1 MSLIKSKEGGTVHRG
16 GYQPNLARIRIRILR
31 FLNTSILKYSKYSN
45 SKELKWTE
53 GGVGCQ
59 PKLKCYQGLSP
70 LRPVHLKILS
80 WERLNWPETRSNHFF
95 CPSSGIKG
103 ENQKW
108 KKFTGA
114 SGPELVCNSTFNF
127 QGQNW
132 FAIQLSTFG
141 ARIGLQ
147 FNFQANVISWI
158 RLSMAVLE

>member
-1 MSLIKSKEGGTVHRG
+1 MSLIKSKEGGTVHRA
-16 GYQPNLARIRIRILR
+16 GYQQNLSRIRIRILR
-31 FLNTSILKYSKYSN
+31 FLNTKILKILKYSN

-80 WERLNWPETRSNHFF
+80 WEILNWPETRSNHFF

-108 KKFTGA
+108 KKLTGD
-114 SGPELVCNSTFNF
+114 S
-127 QGQNW
+127 GQNW
-132 FAIQLSTFG
+132 FAIQLSSKCDFLNQVINGRPGITSL
-141 ARIGLQ
+141 LQ
-147 FNFQANVISWI
+147 AAEKEGHILLKKQ
-158 RLSMAVLE
+158 